1 MDRQLLNRVEDN
13 LWNVLGNYAN
23 GLKSPADVETVKH
36 ALSGIFKIK
45 CLEGMDNYSN
55 VSFRGNRSYDN
66 DRNRIYY
73 DEGSFRGGMS
83 RDGRGSY
90 GESYGTPHRDNYGG
104 SYGGSYDTDMK
115 QKLENLMRETKDE
128 HQRQVIQ
135 EMVNKL

>member
-13 LWNVLGNYAN
+13 LWNVLGSYAN

-45 CLEGMDNYSN
+45 CLEGMDSYSN
-55 VSFRGNRSYDN
+55 GSFRGNRSYDN
-66 DRNRIYY
+66 DRSYMYY
-73 DEGSFRGGMS
+73 DEGSFRNMPH
-83 RDGRGSY
+83 DGRGPY
-90 GESYGTPHRDNYGG
+90 RN

-115 QKLENLMRETKDE
+115 QKLEDLMRETKDE